1 MIFVKLKEFDSKAE
15 LIQHLENS
23 GATANLIGIEA
34 LAPRKFYALSSVDL
48 PAPVGL
54 VLSFHGVE
62 PLVRTNG
69 STGIVLLGH
78 DCSVTGLNLSGNVEF
93 SLLLEG
99 VFFEFIDCEKD
110 CVIAVHELGAVKID
124 SSGNCKWK
132 VHSGIVQEFRIHHP
146 GELHLEI
153 MDDDCKIIDTATGAE
168 IKR

>member
-1 MIFVKLKEFDSKAE
+1 MIVKLEEFDSKAE
-15 LIQHLENS
+15 LLQHLENS
-23 GATANLIGIEA
+23 GAVANVIGIESE
-34 LAPRKFYALSSVDL
+34 APRKFYALSSVDL

-62 PLVRTNG
+62 PLVRTIG
-69 STGIVLLGH
+69 STGIVLIGH
-78 DCSVTGLNLSGNVEF
+78 DRSITGLSLAGNVEF
-93 SLLLEG
+93 RLLLDG

-132 VHSGIVQEFRIHHP
+132 VHSGIVQEFGIHHP

-153 MDDDCKIIDTATGAE
+153 MDDDCKIIDTASGAE